1 MESRLPCG
9 EIIGQ
14 VPTRL
19 CVSSNGQR
27 AVRAADFP
35 RLAITERWANPERPY
50 LSALPTS
57 SCTLELPGI
66 RLSVAFLAGL
76 PPPQAVKPRAAD
88 AIARAPTVTFRD
100 LVFILSSFPVYET
113 DVMILS
119 RWTEHIAESI
129 EFADFFGIPF

>member
-1 MESRLPCG
+1 MKSRLPCG

-35 RLAITERWANPERPY
+35 RLAITERWANPERSY

-66 RLSVAFLAGL
+66 RLSAAFLAGL
-76 PPPQAVKPRAAD
+76 PPPQAVNPRAAA
-88 AIARAPTVTFRD
+88 AIAIAPIVTLRD
-100 LVFILSSFPVYET
+100 LDVVCISFSFLVYE
-113 DVMILS
+113 
-119 RWTEHIAESI
+119 
-129 EFADFFGIPF
+129 